1 MDPRGLIQINDDD
14 DDDYGEYFDLM
25 GLAPTRLF
33 ERYMNE
39 HCCEWAYNRKQL
51 QSITTGFCGHW
62 CACFCILRSRGIG
75 MRRFLCY
82 FTRDSELNDVIVHE
96 LMYSSIVR

>member
-1 MDPRGLIQINDDD
+1 
-14 DDDYGEYFDLM
+14 
-25 GLAPTRLF
+25 
-33 ERYMNE
+33 
-39 HCCEWAYNRKQL
+39 
-51 QSITTGFCGHW
+51 
-62 CACFCILRSRGIG
+62 